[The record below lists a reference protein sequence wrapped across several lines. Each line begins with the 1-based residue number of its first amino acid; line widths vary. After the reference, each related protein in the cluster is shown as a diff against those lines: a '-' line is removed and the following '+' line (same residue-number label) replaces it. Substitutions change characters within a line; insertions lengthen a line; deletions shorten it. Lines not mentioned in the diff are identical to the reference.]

1 MNDSVTSNHRWH
13 RLQGNGSDMS
23 DSEHRE
29 LLQEIRRLRG
39 SIDEL
44 NGLLRSIF
52 TSTNDNLPTRKQTS
66 KKKKRSAG
74 AVEKESG
81 ASKPHSPTPGRHF

>member
-1 MNDSVTSNHRWH
+1 MF
-13 RLQGNGSDMS
+13 

-29 LLQEIRRLRG
+29 LLQKIRRLRG

-52 TSTNDNLPTRKQTS
+52 TSTNDNLPTRKRTS
-66 KKKKRSAG
+66 KKKNRSAG

-81 ASKPHSPTPGRHF
+81 ASEPPSSLPGRHF